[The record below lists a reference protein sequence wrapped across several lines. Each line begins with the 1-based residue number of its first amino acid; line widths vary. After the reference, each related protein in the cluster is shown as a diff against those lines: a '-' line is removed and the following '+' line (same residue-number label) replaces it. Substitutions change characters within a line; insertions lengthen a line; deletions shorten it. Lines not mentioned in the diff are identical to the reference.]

1 MKNTSRSYHI
11 PILRAAA
18 LLAIAFMLTYILI
31 LGKAILQPFV
41 VALLLF
47 FFINTL
53 ANFFTR
59 ISIKKVHMPIFFAK
73 VLATF
78 IIFGLMILSIFLII
92 SVSVTEI
99 AKKWNAYKTVLVNT
113 ITAADDWAATQ
124 LQNTMGKEFD
134 LNAGPIIQTIQ
145 NFDIN
150 AFLLK
155 AQQAIGNISVFFSI
169 MVLYLIFLL
178 LEQRVFRKKLMAIF
192 PNEED
197 RENVEDVLNRIGDGV
212 FTYVKVKTTIS
223 MFTGISTY
231 LVLLLFGVEFA
242 LFWGIL
248 TFILNFI
255 PNVGSLIAV
264 VAASLASLAQLSPSH
279 VFILFILLTII
290 QQFFGAYVDPKMSGN
305 RLNLS
310 PLVIILSLVFWG
322 KIWGILGAFFC
333 VPLTVIIFIMLSN
346 FEATR
351 PIAILLSSRG
361 IIDPS
366 EKKTKKWIKKD

>member
-11 PILRAAA
+11 PILRITA
-18 LLAIAFMLTYILI
+18 LLATAFMLTYILI
-31 LGKAILQPFV
+31 LGRTILQPFV
-41 VALLLF
+41 VALFLF

-59 ISIKKVHMPIFFAK
+59 ISIKGMHMPIVLAK
-73 VLATF
+73 VFASF
-78 IIFGLMILSIFLII
+78 IIFGLTIFFIFLIVSI
-92 SVSVTEI
+92 SITEI
-99 AKKWNAYKTVLVNT
+99 AKKWNDYKAVLVNT

-145 NFDIN
+145 NFDVN

-169 MVLYLIFLL
+169 MILYLIFLL

-192 PNEED
+192 PHTKD
-197 RENVEDVLNRIGDGV
+197 RENVEEVLNRIGDSV

-223 MFTGISTY
+223 MFTGVSTY
-231 LVLLLFGVEFA
+231 FVLVLFDIEFA
-242 LFWGIL
+242 IFWGVL

-264 VAASLASLAQLSPSH
+264 IGASLASLAQLSPSY
-279 VFILFILLTII
+279 VLILFILLTII
-290 QQFFGAYVDPKMSGN
+290 QQFFGAFVDPRMSGN

-333 VPLTVIIFIMLSN
+333 VPLTVIIFIILSN

-351 PIAILLSSRG
+351 PIAILLSSKG
-361 IIDPS
+361 IIDHP
-366 EKKTKKWIKKD
+366 EKM

>member
-11 PILRAAA
+11 PILRITA
-18 LLAIAFMLTYILI
+18 LLATAFMLTYILI
-31 LGKAILQPFV
+31 LGRTILQPFV
-41 VALLLF
+41 VALFLF

-59 ISIKKVHMPIFFAK
+59 ISIKGMHMPIVLAK
-73 VLATF
+73 VFASF
-78 IIFGLMILSIFLII
+78 IIFGLTIFFIFLIVSI
-92 SVSVTEI
+92 SITEI
-99 AKKWNAYKTVLVNT
+99 AKKWNDYKAVLVNT

-145 NFDIN
+145 NFDVN

-169 MVLYLIFLL
+169 MILYLIFLL

-192 PNEED
+192 PHTKD
-197 RENVEDVLNRIGDGV
+197 RENVEEVLNRIGDSV

-223 MFTGISTY
+223 MFTGVSTY
-231 LVLLLFGVEFA
+231 FVLVLFDIEFA
-242 LFWGIL
+242 IFWGVL

-264 VAASLASLAQLSPSH
+264 IGASLASLAQLSPSY
-279 VFILFILLTII
+279 VLILFILLTII
-290 QQFFGAYVDPKMSGN
+290 QQFFGAFVDPRMSGN

-333 VPLTVIIFIMLSN
+333 VPLTVIIFIILSN

-351 PIAILLSSRG
+351 PIAILLSSKG
-361 IIDPS
+361 IIDHP
-366 EKKTKKWIKKD
+366 EKKPKEAIKKD